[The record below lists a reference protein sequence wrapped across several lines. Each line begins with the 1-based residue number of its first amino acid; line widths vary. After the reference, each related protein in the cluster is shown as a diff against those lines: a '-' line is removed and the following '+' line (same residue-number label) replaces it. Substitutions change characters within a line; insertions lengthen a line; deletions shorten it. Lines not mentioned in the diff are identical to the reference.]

1 MLVDISFLLDNWL
14 PVTALVLLA
23 FFTNTLINAS
33 TMKALGRSWRTS
45 IYIGALLSQVGE
57 FSFVLAAVGKELGIM
72 TEFGYQMVLGVIVGT
87 LVLGPAWIGVLR
99 PLRGPSARVA
109 VES

>member
-1 MLVDISFLLDNWL
+1 M
-14 PVTALVLLA
+14 
-23 FFTNTLINAS
+23 
-33 TMKALGRSWRTS
+33 
-45 IYIGALLSQVGE
+45 
-57 FSFVLAAVGKELGIM
+57 LAAVGKELGIM

-109 VES
+109 TES

>member
-1 MLVDISFLLDNWL
+1 M
-14 PVTALVLLA
+14 
-23 FFTNTLINAS
+23 
-33 TMKALGRSWRTS
+33 
-45 IYIGALLSQVGE
+45 GALLSQVGE

-109 VES
+109 VDH